1 MEMVR
6 GFRGKISSEEFT
18 ADMSV
23 SGNAVYDFSCFGVDE
38 NGKLSDDRYMVFYN
52 QTESPSG
59 EITYTPYANGA
70 KFAVNLSKLPASIAK
85 LVFTVSVD
93 GSGTMGEISSHTA
106 VIESGGEAMTMRL
119 SGNDFENERAI
130 ISVEIYRKGDWRISA
145 VASGFNGGLS
155 ELLRH
160 YGGEEAPNPSVPSVK
175 PVELGKGE
183 KVSLAK
189 PSDNSGEIVINLNW
203 HRGNERKRLMTVFSK
218 QNAAVD
224 LDLGCLYEMKDG
236 RKGSVQALGG
246 NFGNL
251 EGFPYMQLDSD
262 DRTGD
267 SEGGENLRVN
277 GAKISSLKRILVY
290 AFIYEGVANWRDAD
304 GVVTVKCP
312 GSPDVIVR
320 MDEYNTSEIMCAV
333 AMLENVNDETLSVE
347 KLIKFFS
354 GHSDMDTYY
363 NWGLRWVKGRK

>member
-1 MEMVR
+1 
-6 GFRGKISSEEFT
+6 
-18 ADMSV
+18 
-23 SGNAVYDFSCFGVDE
+23 
-38 NGKLSDDRYMVFYN
+38 
-52 QTESPSG
+52 
-59 EITYTPYANGA
+59 
-70 KFAVNLSKLPASIAK
+70 
-85 LVFTVSVD
+85 
-93 GSGTMGEISSHTA
+93 
-106 VIESGGEAMTMRL
+106 
-119 SGNDFENERAI
+119 DFENERAI

-155 ELLRH
+155 ELLKH

-218 QNAAVD
+218 QNAAID

-277 GAKISSLKRILVY
+277 GAKISSFKRILVY